1 VLILRCIDY
10 NPIHYIPQR
19 TYSRLMKENRQIVT
33 PITSSQQKQK
43 ADVSTSVNSPNYRD
57 SSQLLTTAKR

>member
-1 VLILRCIDY
+1 
-10 NPIHYIPQR
+10 
-19 TYSRLMKENRQIVT
+19 MKENRQIVT